1 MDRDTFGMHF
11 GVGDLVD
18 GFLLEERLHQGGMAS
33 LWRVTHPD
41 HRLPMLMKVPRIQGG
56 EDPATI
62 VGFEVE
68 MMILP
73 MLRGVHVPR
82 FIAKGDFATRPYI
95 VMEHI
100 AGDSLRPKLDAAPL
114 PVDEIAS
121 IGARVAAALHDLH
134 RQNVIHLD
142 IKPSN
147 ILFRPGGE
155 AVLVDYGLSRHD
167 HLPDL
172 LDEEFNL
179 PMGTGPYMSPEQVQF
194 LRSEPRSDLFALGV
208 TLYQWLTGRLPYGEI
223 EPWQTA
229 RFRRDPVAPSR
240 LRPEVPIWLDHVVM
254 KAIARDARQRFE
266 TAEEFALALERGASR
281 PLNAPQATPLVRRD
295 PAWAWKV
302 SCVISLIF
310 NLMLVIWLLF
320 LPR

>member
-1 MDRDTFGMHF
+1 MDSDTFGMHF

-121 IGARVAAALHDLH
+121 IGARVAAGCTSGL
-134 RQNVIHLD
+134 
-142 IKPSN
+142 
-147 ILFRPGGE
+147 
-155 AVLVDYGLSRHD
+155 GLSGAAT
-167 HLPDL
+167 LGIAAFVFL
-172 LDEEFNL
+172 
-179 PMGTGPYMSPEQVQF
+179 GTF
-194 LRSEPRSDLFALGV
+194 FI
-208 TLYQWLTGRLPYGEI
+208 TGLIVHR
-223 EPWQTA
+223 
-229 RFRRDPVAPSR
+229 
-240 LRPEVPIWLDHVVM
+240 
-254 KAIARDARQRFE
+254 
-266 TAEEFALALERGASR
+266 
-281 PLNAPQATPLVRRD
+281 LVRG
-295 PAWAWKV
+295 V
-302 SCVISLIF
+302 
-310 NLMLVIWLLF
+310 
-320 LPR
+320 